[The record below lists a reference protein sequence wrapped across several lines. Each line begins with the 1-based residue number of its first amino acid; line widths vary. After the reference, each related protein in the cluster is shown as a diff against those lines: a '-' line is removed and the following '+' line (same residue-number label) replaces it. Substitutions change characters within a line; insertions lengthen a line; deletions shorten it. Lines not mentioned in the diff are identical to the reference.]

1 MAGVS
6 HQLGGGEIDGLASRM
21 GARKPHQR
29 RCAGLQRGVEA
40 DRGRELA
47 HFLDHEAL
55 ALLVVELE
63 LLDRHGL
70 RCCAVDGI
78 DVPEASQTFSD
89 N

>member
-40 DRGRELA
+40 DRGR
-47 HFLDHEAL
+47 
-55 ALLVVELE
+55 
-63 LLDRHGL
+63 
-70 RCCAVDGI
+70 
-78 DVPEASQTFSD
+78 
-89 N
+89 